1 MSLYKSKRNV
11 LLHDAF
17 RFDSP
22 DNDLKPLM
30 ITIKKR
36 NLDGISCAN
45 VADYLFENIYK
56 ILNSDEETEYGLVII
71 DFQNVTNIGAPFLQ
85 KYIRY
90 CLTTK
95 FKVLNVNMSLS
106 GQQLYSQVIMSS
118 FNFDTNNEL

>member
-11 LLHDAF
+11 LLYDAI

-22 DNDLKPLM
+22 DDSLEPLL
-30 ITIKKR
+30 ITITKR

-56 ILNSDEETEYGLVII
+56 ILDSDDTEYGLVII
-71 DFQNVTNIGAPFLQ
+71 DFQNVVNIGAPFLK
-85 KYIRY
+85 KYIKY

-95 FKVLNVNMSLS
+95 FKVININMSLS
-106 GQQLYSQVIMSS
+106 GQQLYSQVVMSS
-118 FNFDTNNEL
+118 FNFNKNDEI

>member
-22 DNDLKPLM
+22 DENLAPLL

-36 NLDGISCAN
+36 NLDGMSCAN
-45 VADYLFENIYK
+45 IADYLFENIYK
-56 ILNSDEETEYGLVII
+56 ILDAEDSDYGLVIV
-71 DFQNVTNIGAPFLQ
+71 DFQNVVHIGAPFIK
-85 KYIRY
+85 KYIKY

-95 FKVLNVNMSLS
+95 FKVININMSLS
-106 GQQLYSQVIMSS
+106 GHQLYSEVVASS
-118 FNFDTNNEL
+118 FDFSKNSEL

>member
-1 MSLYKSKRNV
+1 MSLYKTKRNI
-11 LLHDAF
+11 LLYDAI

-22 DNDLKPLM
+22 DDDLTPLL

-56 ILNSDEETEYGLVII
+56 ILDSEEDTEYGLVIV
-71 DFQNVTNIGAPFLQ
+71 DFQNVTNIGAPFLK
-85 KYIRY
+85 KYIKY

-95 FKVLNVNMSLS
+95 FKVLNVNMSLA
-106 GQQLYSQVIMSS
+106 GQQLYSQVVMSS
-118 FNFDTNNEL
+118 VNFDTINEI

>member
-22 DNDLKPLM
+22 DDNLAPLL
-30 ITIKKR
+30 ITISKR

-56 ILNSDEETEYGLVII
+56 ILDSDDAEYGLVIV
-71 DFQNVTNIGAPFLQ
+71 DFQNVVNIGAPFLK

-106 GQQLYSQVIMSS
+106 GQQLYSQVVMSS
-118 FNFDTNNEL
+118 FDLSKASDI

>member
-11 LLHDAF
+11 LLHDAI

-22 DNDLKPLM
+22 DNDLTPLL

-56 ILNSDEETEYGLVII
+56 ILDSDVETEYGLIVV
-71 DFQNVTNIGAPFLQ
+71 DFQNVINIGAPFLT

-95 FKVLNVNMSLS
+95 FKVININMSLS
-106 GQQLYSQVIMSS
+106 GQQLYSQIVMSN
-118 FNFDTNNEL
+118 FNYEQNNEV

>member
-56 ILNSDEETEYGLVII
+56 ILDSDEETEYGLVII
-71 DFQNVTNIGAPFLQ
+71 DFQNVTNIGTPFLQ